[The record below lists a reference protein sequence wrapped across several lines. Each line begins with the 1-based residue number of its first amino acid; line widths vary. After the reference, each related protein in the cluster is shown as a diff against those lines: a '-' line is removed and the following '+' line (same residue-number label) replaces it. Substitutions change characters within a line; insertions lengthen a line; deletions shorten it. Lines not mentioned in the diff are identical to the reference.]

1 MPALRYPRSMKAL
14 PEPLPGRFLLLV
26 APHAAGEGMLELAAH
41 LVPRGP
47 LRVMDCGN
55 RFNVYI
61 LARKLYRLQRGDP
74 RQLLARVYVSRA
86 FTCYQVTALL
96 EQTAVSAQPTLLV
109 DLLDTFYDQS
119 VPLGERRRL
128 LDICLAHLQ
137 RLSQQAAVVASLRP
151 PRPPQTDPS
160 GLLDAVCAAADLVW
174 YPEIPAEPVQLQL
187 L

>member
-1 MPALRYPRSMKAL
+1 
-14 PEPLPGRFLLLV
+14 
-26 APHAAGEGMLELAAH
+26 MLELAAH
-41 LVPRGP
+41 LVLRGS

-55 RFNVYI
+55 RFNAYI
-61 LARKLYRLQRGDP
+61 LARKLYRLRRGDP
-74 RQLLARVYVSRA
+74 KQVLERVYVSRA

-96 EQTAVSAQPTLLV
+96 EQAAVCTDPTLLI

-128 LDICLAHLQ
+128 LDISLEHLQ

-160 GLLDAVCAAADLVW
+160 GLLDAVRAAANLIW
-174 YPEIPAEPVQLQL
+174 YPEISAEHAQLKL

>member
-1 MPALRYPRSMKAL
+1 MKAL
-14 PEPLPGRFLLLV
+14 PETFPGRFLLLI
-26 APHAAGEGMLELAAH
+26 APHAASEGMLELAAH
-41 LVPRGP
+41 LAQRGP
-47 LRVMDCGN
+47 LWVMDCGN
-55 RFNVYI
+55 RFNAYI
-61 LARKLYRLQRGDP
+61 LTRKLHRLQRGDLK
-74 RQLLARVYVSRA
+74 QALERVYVSRA

-96 EQTAVSAQPTLLV
+96 EQTPARTDPTLLI

-128 LDICLAHLQ
+128 LEICLEHLQ

-151 PRPPQTDPS
+151 PPPSQTDPS
-160 GLLDAVCAAADLVW
+160 GLLDAVRAAADLVW

>member
-1 MPALRYPRSMKAL
+1 MKAL
-14 PEPLPGRFLLLV
+14 PEPLSGRFLLLI
-26 APHAAGEGMLELAAH
+26 APHAAGESMLELAAH
-41 LVPRGP
+41 LVQRGP
-47 LRVMDCGN
+47 LWVMDCGN
-55 RFNVYI
+55 RFNAYI
-61 LARKLYRLQRGDP
+61 LARKLRRLQRGDLK
-74 RQLLARVYVSRA
+74 QVLARIYVSRA

-96 EQTAVSAQPTLLV
+96 EQTPARTDPTLLI

-128 LDICLAHLQ
+128 LEISLEHLQ

-160 GLLDAVCAAADLVW
+160 GLLDAVRAAADLVW
-174 YPEIPAEPVQLQL
+174 YPEMPPESAQLKL